1 MKKLSIEERDLLL
14 KDLCARLQYGVKVGM
29 GVEIDANNPYTLLGI
44 NPTACGCAEI
54 YVMRRGITCDG
65 SLNTV
70 KPYLRPMSSM
80 TGKEKAEYKRLCVNA
95 AICNDYPQVDYL
107 ISNHFDYRGLIPMG
121 LALPATEDM
130 YNIK

>member
-1 MKKLSIEERDLLL
+1 
-14 KDLCARLQYGVKVGM
+14 
-29 GVEIDANNPYTLLGI
+29 
-44 NPTACGCAEI
+44 
-54 YVMRRGITCDG
+54 
-65 SLNTV
+65 
-70 KPYLRPMSSM
+70 MSSM